1 MKVKMKPLSRLRLF
15 ATWWTVAY
23 QASPSMGFSKQEHW
37 SGLPLPSPGDLPD
50 PEIEPGSPALEGDAL
65 TSEPPGK
72 PVMTTIAIYYAP
84 SMCQELSVSHVTLKK
99 YPGQNVILRQHFSR
113 GVLGPP
119 ASKSSRDFVKCK
131 DSYF

>member
-1 MKVKMKPLSRLRLF
+1 MKPLSRLRLF

-99 YPGQNVILRQHFSR
+99 YPGQNVILRQHFSPCQ
-113 GVLGPP
+113 LP
-119 ASKSSRDFVKCK
+119 
-131 DSYF
+131 

>member
-1 MKVKMKPLSRLRLF
+1 MLPSRFSRVRLC
-15 ATWWTVAY
+15 ATQWAAAY

-65 TSEPPGK
+65 TSEPRGK

-84 SMCQELSVSHVTLKK
+84 SMRQELSVSHVTLKK

-119 ASKSSRDFVKCK
+119 TSKSSRDFVKCK